1 MKAVRVTREKNTIKV
16 KEVIGEKDMIEVNEV
31 IGEKG
36 TIEVNEE
43 IGGETEEKGEMDG
56 VNEVGEETMK
66 GMTIVT

>member
-31 IGEKG
+31 IG
-36 TIEVNEE
+36 
-43 IGGETEEKGEMDG
+43 GETEEKGEMDG

>member
-16 KEVIGEKDMIEVNEV
+16 KEVIGEK
-31 IGEKG
+31 G
-36 TIEVNEE
+36 TIEVNEV